1 MLHKPASAGFF
12 MPAEMSFRAQFL
24 PLLQPFRPNVITQWN
39 FQRWR
44 RSQYGQRPES
54 RTGPAGQAMGKI
66 IVDAAQMAANEQ
78 QKGLILVVEDESII
92 RDFVCEIL
100 ADEGFSTHALESA
113 DEAAKFL
120 DEHADRVALL
130 LTDILM
136 PGTLNGADL
145 ANLSGNKWP
154 QIPILIMSGHE
165 TPESSGVQHSVTFIR
180 KPWSFGQL
188 LDGVDK
194 ALESGKALQ
203 TRNAP

>member
-1 MLHKPASAGFF
+1 MEFPARAPLTVRTT
-12 MPAEMSFRAQFL
+12 PA
-24 PLLQPFRPNVITQWN
+24 
-39 FQRWR
+39 
-44 RSQYGQRPES
+44 S
-54 RTGPAGQAMGKI
+54 RTGPAGQALGII
-66 IVDAAQMAANEQ
+66 IVDVAQMAADVPN
-78 QKGLILVVEDESII
+78 KGLILVVEDEEII

-100 ADEGFSTHALESA
+100 GDEGYDTYALESA
-113 DEAAKFL
+113 DKAEQYL
-120 DEHADRVALL
+120 NDHASNVSLL

-165 TPESSGVQHSVTFIR
+165 TPESSGVVHSVEFIR

-194 ALESGKALQ
+194 ALESGK
-203 TRNAP
+203 TR

>member
-1 MLHKPASAGFF
+1 
-12 MPAEMSFRAQFL
+12 
-24 PLLQPFRPNVITQWN
+24 
-39 FQRWR
+39 
-44 RSQYGQRPES
+44 
-54 RTGPAGQAMGKI
+54 MGKI
-66 IVDAAQMAANEQ
+66 IVDAAQMAANGQE
-78 QKGLILVVEDESII
+78 KGLILVVEDESII

-100 ADEGFSTHALESA
+100 GDEGFATHALESA

-120 DEHADRVALL
+120 DGHADRVSLL

-145 ANLSGNKWP
+145 ANLSGDKWP

-165 TPESSGVQHSVTFIR
+165 TPESSGVQHAVTFIR

-194 ALESGKALQ
+194 ALQ